1 MHIEPKLIRFNQN
14 VLSKYQIYN
23 SIFMTLPFD
32 TLSKTVVLLP
42 LFYETCKNGFENQE
56 DPTAIVDTFFK
67 KYQARRSPKSQ
78 INLLF
83 RFIQYIER
91 QVVLFDAV
99 EDAAFPIVN
108 NMEGIGSLRSLKEN
122 AKAENKIELLR
133 EYLEAFKV
141 RIVLTA
147 HPTQFYP
154 GTVLGIITDLAEAIK
169 VDNLTE
175 IRSLL
180 GQLGKTPFFKDKKP
194 TPYDEA
200 VNLIWYLKNVF
211 YHSFG
216 GIYDY
221 VQTNIFDDKEIE
233 NSIVNIGFWPGGD
246 RDGNPFVTPQI
257 TLDVARK
264 LKESIIKNYIKDV
277 KYLRRRLTF
286 KGIRERIIDL
296 NHRLHNTLL
305 HKDHSTRITID
316 EFRNE
321 LYEIRDI
328 LINEHQSLFVDK
340 VTMLINRT
348 TLFGYHFASLD
359 IRQDSRVHDGMFRAL
374 VKELIDNDTDLF
386 PENFFDLS
394 LEQQLKHLSE
404 IKGTIRDDIIFKD
417 EMAINIVET
426 IRAMKTIQEKNGEIA
441 CNRYIISN
449 NQTTL
454 NVLQLFAM
462 LKMVAFG
469 DKLTADVVPLF
480 ETVTDLEASPA
491 VMEELYSNSNYRNH
505 LKERGNRQTIMLGFS
520 DGTKDGGYLMAN
532 WAIFKAKERLTA
544 LSRAYKID
552 VVFFDGR
559 GGPPA
564 RGGGKTHQFY
574 ASLGPTIEDKEI
586 QLTIQGQTISSNF
599 GTIDSS
605 RYNMEQL
612 ISSGISNR
620 LNDKNLEMD
629 VEDKKVMDD
638 LANLSYQ
645 TYSDFKNHPKFL
657 PYLER
662 MSTLKFYAK
671 TNIGSRPSKR
681 GKSDSLVFADLRAIP
696 FVGSWSQL
704 KQNVPGFY
712 GVGAALKHYEEKGEF
727 EKVQHLYQES
737 RFFKALIANSMMSLS
752 KSFFNLTRYMADDD
766 EFGDFWKL
774 IYDEYTTT
782 KRLIL
787 KLTGSKALMEDEPV
801 SKASIDVRE
810 SIVLPLL
817 TIQQYALKKIQEL
830 EKDKI
835 KNEEQIRVFEK
846 MVTRSLFGN
855 INASRNSA

>member
-1 MHIEPKLIRFNQN
+1 MHTEPKLARFNQN

-32 TLSKTVVLLP
+32 TLSKTVALLP
-42 LFYETCKNGFENQE
+42 LFYETCKTGFEE
-56 DPTAIVDTFFK
+56 KHDPTTIVNTFFN
-67 KYQARRSPKSQ
+67 KYQSQ
-78 INLLF
+78 LNEKGQIDLLF

-108 NMEGIGSLRSLKEN
+108 NMEGVGSLRSLKEN
-122 AKAENKIELLR
+122 AAAQHKKELLKR
-133 EYLEAFKV
+133 YLETFNV

-154 GTVLGIITDLAEAIK
+154 GAVLGIITDLAEAIK
-169 VDNLTE
+169 TDNLTE
-175 IRSLL
+175 ISELL
-180 GQLGKTPFFKDKKP
+180 GQLGKTPFFKDQKP

-216 GIYDY
+216 DIYDY
-221 VQTNIFDDKEIE
+221 VQQNIFDYDEIN
-233 NSIVNIGFWPGGD
+233 NSLVNIGFWPGGD

-257 TLDVARK
+257 TLNVAKK

-286 KGIRERIIDL
+286 RGIRERIIDV
-296 NHRLHNTLL
+296 NHRLYNTLL
-305 HKDHSTRITID
+305 LKDNNITL
-316 EFRNE
+316 EE
-321 LYEIRDI
+321 LKSELNQIRTQ
-328 LINEHQSLFVDK
+328 LIEEHQSLYLDK
-340 VTMLINRT
+340 VTSLINKL

-359 IRQDSRVHDGMFRAL
+359 IRQDSRVHDKMFRSL
-374 VKELIDNDTDLF
+374 VSELINNGSDLF
-386 PENFFDLS
+386 SENFFELSESEQKQHLAAINGTIGNVEFKEDLS
-394 LEQQLKHLSE
+394 
-404 IKGTIRDDIIFKD
+404 KD
-417 EMAINIVET
+417 IVET
-426 IRAMKTIQEKNGEIA
+426 IKAMKSIQETNGEIA
-441 CNRYIISN
+441 CSRYIISN
-449 NQTTL
+449 NQTTM

-462 LKMVAFG
+462 LKIIAFH
-469 DKLTADVVPLF
+469 DSLTADVVPLF
-480 ETVTDLEASPA
+480 ETVSDLIAAPK
-491 VMEELYSNSNYRNH
+491 VMEELYTNIHYRAH
-505 LKERGNRQTIMLGFS
+505 LENRNNRQTIMLGFS

-532 WAIFKAKERLTA
+532 WAIFKAKEALTA
-544 LSRAYKID
+544 LSRQYGID
-552 VVFFDGR
+552 VIFFDGR

-599 GTIDSS
+599 GTLDSS
-605 RYNMEQL
+605 QYNMEQL
-612 ISSGISNR
+612 ISSGIMNR
-620 LNDKNLEMD
+620 LNDKNLEME
-629 VEDKKVMDD
+629 VEDKNVMDH
-638 LANLSYQ
+638 LAELSYQ
-645 TYSDFKNHPKFL
+645 AYVDFKGHPKFL
-657 PYLER
+657 PYLEH
-662 MSTLKFYAK
+662 MSTLKYYAK

-681 GKSDSLVFADLRAIP
+681 GKSEGLDFKDLRAIP

-712 GVGAALKHYEEKGEF
+712 GVGTALKFYEDKGEF
-727 EKVQHLYQES
+727 EKVKHLYKES
-737 RFFKALIANSMMSLS
+737 RFFRTLIANSMMSLS
-752 KSFFNLTRYMADDD
+752 KSFFELTRYMAEDK
-766 EFGDFWKL
+766 EYGDFWKL
-774 IYDEYTTT
+774 IYKEYETT

-787 KLTGSKALMEDEPV
+787 KLTGFNELMENEPV
-801 SKASIDVRE
+801 AKASIAVRE

-817 TIQQYALKKIQEL
+817 TIQQFALKKMQEL
-830 EKDKI
+830 KSADERDEAKI
-835 KNEEQIRVFEK
+835 AVFEK

>member
-1 MHIEPKLIRFNQN
+1 MPTQPKLTRFNQN

-32 TLSKTVVLLP
+32 SLSKTVVLLP
-42 LFYETCKNGFENQE
+42 LFYETCKKGFENKE
-56 DPTAIVDTFFK
+56 DPTTIVNTFFK
-67 KYQARRSPKSQ
+67 KYQARRSPQSQ

-108 NMEGIGSLRSLKEN
+108 NMEGIGTLRSLKEN
-122 AKAENKIELLR
+122 AQADHKMQLLQD
-133 EYLEAFKV
+133 YLEAFKV

-175 IRSLL
+175 INSLL

-200 VNLIWYLKNVF
+200 INLIWYLKNVF
-211 YHSFG
+211 YQSFG
-216 GIYDY
+216 NIYDY
-221 VQTNIFDDKEIE
+221 VQQNIFDDKEID
-233 NSIVNIGFWPGGD
+233 NSIINIGFWPGGD

-257 TLDVARK
+257 TLDVAKK
-264 LKESIIKNYIKDV
+264 LKEAIIKNYIKDV
-277 KYLRRRLTF
+277 KYLRRKLTF
-286 KGIRERIIDL
+286 KGVRERIIDL

-305 HKDHSTRITID
+305 GTNEESQISLQ
-316 EFRNE
+316 EFREE
-321 LYEIRDI
+321 LNAVRAI
-328 LINEHQSLFVDK
+328 LVSEHQSLFVNK
-340 VTMLINRT
+340 VTTLINRT
-348 TLFGYHFASLD
+348 TLFGYHFGSID
-359 IRQDSRVHDGMFRAL
+359 IRQDSRVHDTMFRAL
-374 VKELIDNDTDLF
+374 VSELIENESDLF
-386 PENFFDLS
+386 PKNFFELS
-394 LEQQLKHLSE
+394 INAQKKHLAS
-404 IKGTIRDDIIFKD
+404 ISGQIGDVKFKD
-417 EMAINIVET
+417 EKAVNITET
-426 IRAMKTIQEKNGEIA
+426 IRAMKSIQQENGEIA

-454 NVLQLFAM
+454 NVLQLYAM
-462 LKMVAFG
+462 LKIIAFG
-469 DKLTADVVPLF
+469 DELTADVVPLF
-480 ETVTDLEASPA
+480 ETVTDLEAAPE
-491 VMEELYSNSNYRNH
+491 VMKELYDNPNYRAHIDTRNN
-505 LKERGNRQTIMLGFS
+505 KQTIMLGFS

-532 WAIFKAKERLTA
+532 WAIFKAKEALTA
-544 LSRAYKID
+544 LSRNYGIE
-552 VVFFDGR
+552 VLFFDGR

-599 GTIDSS
+599 GTIESS
-605 RYNMEQL
+605 QYNMEQL

-620 LNDKNLEMD
+620 LNDKNLEM
-629 VEDKKVMDD
+629 ENADKEVMDN
-638 LANLSYQ
+638 LATLSYEA
-645 TYSDFKNHPKFL
+645 YVDFKNHPKFL
-657 PYLER
+657 PYLEN
-662 MSTLKFYAK
+662 MSTLKYYAK

-681 GKSDSLVFADLRAIP
+681 GKSEGLIFEDLRAIP

-704 KQNVPGFY
+704 KQNVPGFF
-712 GVGAALKHYEEKGEF
+712 GVGHALKHYEDKGEF
-727 EKVQHLYQES
+727 EKVQHLYKES
-737 RFFKALIANSMMSLS
+737 SFFRTLIANSMMSLS
-752 KSFFNLTRYMADDD
+752 KSFFDLTRYMAEDP
-766 EFGDFWKL
+766 EYGQFWTL
-774 IYDEYTTT
+774 IYSEYETT
-782 KRLIL
+782 KRLML
-787 KLTGSKALMEDEPV
+787 KLTGFKELMEDEPV
-801 SKASIDVRE
+801 SKASIAVRE

-817 TIQQYALKKIQEL
+817 TIQQFALKKMQEL
-830 EKDKI
+830 QSAEVKDDAQIKI
-835 KNEEQIRVFEK
+835 FEK

>member
-1 MHIEPKLIRFNQN
+1 MPTEPKLKRFNQN

-32 TLSKTVVLLP
+32 TISKTVVLLP
-42 LFYETCKNGFENQE
+42 LFYETCKNGFENKE
-56 DPTAIVDTFFK
+56 DPTTIVNTFFK
-67 KYQARRSPKSQ
+67 KYQARRSSQSQ

-99 EDAAFPIVN
+99 EDAAFPVVN
-108 NMEGIGSLRSLKEN
+108 NMEGIGTLRSLKEN
-122 AKAENKIELLR
+122 AQADNKQDLLQ

-169 VDNLTE
+169 VDDLIE
-175 IRSLL
+175 INTLL

-211 YHSFG
+211 YESFG

-221 VQTNIFDDKEIE
+221 VQQNIFDDREID
-233 NSIVNIGFWPGGD
+233 NSIINIGFWPGGD

-286 KGIRERIIDL
+286 KGIRERIVEL

-305 HKDHSTRITID
+305 HKEQSSRISLA
-316 EFRNE
+316 EFRAE
-321 LYEIRDI
+321 LQEIRSV
-328 LINEHQSLFVDK
+328 LISEHQSLFVDK
-340 VTMLINRT
+340 VTTLINRT

-359 IRQDSRVHDGMFRAL
+359 IRQDSRVHDAMFRTL
-374 VKELIDNDTDLF
+374 VGELIENGSDLF
-386 PENFFDLS
+386 PKDFFELS
-394 LEQQLKHLSE
+394 IEKQLKHLSE
-404 IKGTIRDDIIFKD
+404 IKGLIGDVEFKN

-426 IRAMKTIQEKNGEIA
+426 IRAMKTIQDKNGEIA

-449 NQTTL
+449 NQSTL

-462 LKMVAFG
+462 LKVIAFG

-480 ETVTDLEASPA
+480 ETVTDLEVSPS
-491 VMEELYSNSNYRNH
+491 VMEELYTNLNYRKH
-505 LKERGNRQTIMLGFS
+505 LEERGNKQTIMLGFS

-532 WAIFKAKERLTA
+532 WAIFRAKEALTA
-544 LSRAYKID
+544 LSRKYGID
-552 VVFFDGR
+552 VIFFDGR

-599 GTIDSS
+599 GTIESS
-605 RYNMEQL
+605 QYNMEQL

-620 LNDKNLEMD
+620 LNDKNLEML
-629 VEDKKVMDD
+629 EDNKKVMDN
-638 LANLSYQ
+638 LAKISYE
-645 TYSDFKNHPKFL
+645 TYVNFKNHPKFL
-657 PYLER
+657 SYLEN
-662 MSTLKFYAK
+662 MSTLKYYAK

-681 GKSDSLVFADLRAIP
+681 GKSEGLVFADLRAIP

-712 GVGAALKHYEEKGEF
+712 GVGTALKHYEDRGEF
-727 EKVQHLYQES
+727 EKVQHLYHAS
-737 RFFKALIANSMMSLS
+737 RFFRTLIANSMMSLS
-752 KSFFNLTRYMADDD
+752 KSFFDLTRYMAEDPDYG
-766 EFGDFWKL
+766 EFWKT
-774 IYDEYTTT
+774 IYSEYETT

-787 KLTGSKALMEDEPV
+787 KLTGFKELMEDESV
-801 SKASIDVRE
+801 AKASIAVRE

-830 EKDKI
+830 EKADVKD
-835 KNEEQIRVFEK
+835 EEQIKIFEK